1 MEVLLDVVRDK
12 ATAALIGP
20 AGSGKTTII
29 RALLQHLGSDRSV
42 VLCPTRK
49 ARAVVS
55 AGPRTAAVAA
65 TLRLMPAID
74 GDSGQ
79 IAFKASKAMPDASG
93 FLKNGRPPAALI
105 LDEASMVEGSNVYA
119 LESFAGRLGA
129 SLLLVGDDAQLPPVS
144 AAAKGVSTTQ
154 AMVRQFISNDRTA
167 RLETV
172 MRTGAGPV
180 LQLSQAISATRISGR
195 MVDGIPT
202 LRD

>member
-1 MEVLLDVVRDK
+1 
-12 ATAALIGP
+12 
-20 AGSGKTTII
+20 
-29 RALLQHLGSDRSV
+29 
-42 VLCPTRK
+42 
-49 ARAVVS
+49 
-55 AGPRTAAVAA
+55 
-65 TLRLMPAID
+65 
-74 GDSGQ
+74 
-79 IAFKASKAMPDASG
+79 
-93 FLKNGRPPAALI
+93 
-105 LDEASMVEGSNVYA
+105 MVEGSNVYA